1 MKHLISLS
9 MKYIR
14 RQKLRTIL
22 TFMCITLSAF
32 ILATV
37 CAYGSSI
44 FSTLLN
50 YTKDED
56 GSYEAEISSWIDH
69 ADDPQKARETIKGHP
84 VVEDYYC
91 YDMEFIFQENERMIS
106 FFEVS
111 DGKTSYR
118 IRHAA
123 LTTSEG
129 NIELKSRYDDRS
141 AAQYANNKGIY
152 VSDIFKEM
160 GYKEGDTVTLTIR
173 PALAR
178 YDENAQIIKDI
189 RAELKEKYGTE
200 YTVTDAEYEELSEEL
215 KSKASKSSISS
226 ILLNQKNIGT
236 NDAPLTDI
244 TYGEPVE
251 LTFKI
256 TGFLS
261 QSNRSAE
268 KYLDILN
275 TGSDKLSLAE
285 VYEKNPD
292 IRYEDEHEVKIRTTD
307 SMDYDDALKKL
318 FGDLGFDVEKDYY
331 DNDEYPHCP
340 NTLLLALEWKSS
352 DAVGKVIPTAV
363 VPALIILLIAWFIA
377 RFVIDNAF
385 EMAAQ
390 ERSTH
395 FAALRVMGAS
405 KLQVATVVLTE
416 AVFYIFTA
424 IPLGIISAILI
435 CRSSMN
441 SFRRIGFPMFEFSAK
456 PLFIGIAI
464 FLSVIA
470 VLISA
475 YTSAMWVAR
484 KLSPAE
490 ALNFGKPRS
499 KKKKLK
505 KSKSKLDLNSKK
517 FLRRYTRKNIGAAKS
532 RFIVATIT
540 MGLGVL
546 MFTFS
551 ALIALNSYKEMK
563 KDMNQENIQDFW
575 ILGYY
580 SNDPKNALNEV
591 NKSFGDKEIFND
603 VHIEAYYQLT
613 FKCPEDVDP
622 LLKTGTSIQGD
633 KETRSAF
640 VHTVDRKD
648 YEKAG
653 LEKLIGMSYDEFA
666 SSNVIFRNTYD
677 QAKTGDSFTAP
688 EKETYI
694 EFYSTDTKKKFIGA
708 VRSQFSSGGF
718 IIPLESAAEFNMPM
732 DITLTTNREHY
743 EEAEKIFKDFTTNNI
758 VEYFQNSYMVGT
770 GLTSFIKAIAKIT
783 LTFLVSI
790 WLVGILSM
798 INSVNT
804 SVLNRSREL
813 MMLRSVGM
821 TRNQLRKSV
830 LMETMMFSAV
840 AAIVGTILG
849 VLIYIPVFGR
859 SVEKQ
864 IGTIVTVILLSIL
877 LNIIIAILSAI
888 PATKTLEKIDSI
900 AQAVNR

>member
-37 CAYGSSI
+37 CTYGSSL
-44 FSTLLN
+44 FSTLIN

-56 GSYEAEISSWIDH
+56 GAYEAELSSWIDH

-91 YDMEFIFQENERMIS
+91 YDMEFLFQEKEKMIS

-118 IRHAA
+118 IRNAA

-129 NIELKSRYDDRS
+129 NIELKSKYDDRS
-141 AAQYANNKGIY
+141 AAQYANNKGVY
-152 VSDIFKEM
+152 VSDIFKDM

-173 PALAR
+173 PALGR
-178 YDENAQIIKDI
+178 YDENAKIIKDI

-200 YTVTDAEYEELSEEL
+200 YTVADAEYEELSEEL
-215 KSKASKSSISS
+215 KSKASKASIYS

-236 NDAPLTDI
+236 NDAPVTDI

-256 TGFLS
+256 TGFLTS
-261 QSNRSAE
+261 ANRSKE

-275 TGSDKLSLAE
+275 TGDDKLSLSE

-292 IRYEDEHEVKIRTTD
+292 IRYEDEHEIKIRTID

-318 FGDLGFDVEKDYY
+318 FGDLGFNVGKDYY
-331 DNDEYPHCP
+331 DNDEYPHRP

-352 DAVGKVIPTAV
+352 DAVGKVIPMAV
-363 VPALIILLIAWFIA
+363 VPALILLLIAWFIA

-405 KLQVATVVLTE
+405 KLQVATVVLAE

-441 SFRRIGFPMFEFSAK
+441 SFKRLGFPMFEFSAK
-456 PLFIGIAI
+456 PLFIGLAI

-475 YTSAMWVAR
+475 YTSAMWAAR

-505 KSKSKLDLNSKK
+505 KSKSRLDLSSKK

-551 ALIALNSYKEMK
+551 SLMALSTYKELK
-563 KDMNQENIQDFW
+563 KDMGSDSNQDFW

-580 SNDPKNALNEV
+580 SSDQKNALNEL
-591 NKSFGDKEIFND
+591 NKVFGDKEIFND
-603 VHIEAYYQLT
+603 VHMEAYYQLT
-613 FKCPEDVDP
+613 FNCPESTDP
-622 LLKTGTSIQGD
+622 LLRSGTAVQGD

-640 VHTVDRKD
+640 VHTIDRKD

-666 SSNVIFRNTYD
+666 SSDCFFKNIYD
-677 QAKTGDSFTAP
+677 QAKIGDSFTAP

-694 EFYSTDTKKKFIGA
+694 EFYSTDTKKRFIGA
-708 VRSQFSSGGF
+708 VRSQFSAGGF
-718 IIPLESAAEFNMPM
+718 IIPLESAAEFDLPI

-743 EEAEKIFKDFTTNNI
+743 EEAEKIFNDFTANNT
-758 VEYFQNSYMVGT
+758 VSYFQNAYMVGT
-770 GLTSFIKAIAKIT
+770 GLMSFLKAIAKVL

-821 TRNQLRKSV
+821 TRKQLRKSV
-830 LMETMMFSAV
+830 LMETMMFSAT
-840 AAIVGTILG
+840 AAIIGTILG
-849 VLIYIPVFGR
+849 VLVFIPVWDEP
-859 SVEKQ
+859 VEKC
-864 IGTIVTVILLSIL
+864 IGNIITIVIISLIVNTV
-877 LNIIIAILSAI
+877 IAILSAI
-888 PATKTLEKIDSI
+888 PATRTLEKVDSI